1 MTLFQIWCQRYIQKY
16 PQTNAGN
23 PRRKLRES
31 SCTFFD
37 WWINGRPWPAMVLPC
52 QITFR
57 PREAESTLSRT
68 YKRYCDVMT
77 FALVRDVAERNVK
90 NLHFFLIE
98 VQHTESVTEI
108 RCPQWSSNYGTHL
121 EYERPGFNSPLRHI
135 FLILH
140 HLLNSLL
147 YFRPNVI
154 SGMCLFSWIFAK
166 ILVNARFLGV
176 CAW

>member
-1 MTLFQIWCQRYIQKY
+1 
-16 PQTNAGN
+16 
-23 PRRKLRES
+23 
-31 SCTFFD
+31 
-37 WWINGRPWPAMVLPC
+37 MVLPC

-108 RCPQWSSNYGTHL
+108 RCPQWSCNYGTHL

-135 FLILH
+135 F
-140 HLLNSLL
+140 
-147 YFRPNVI
+147 
-154 SGMCLFSWIFAK
+154 
-166 ILVNARFLGV
+166 
-176 CAW
+176 